1 MNNYNFVRVVGKGSY
16 GEVHL
21 VKHKTDRKQY
31 VIKKLNL
38 ITSSKRERRAAE
50 QEAQLLS
57 RLRHPNIVTYRES
70 WEGDD
75 CQLYIVMGFCEG
87 GDLYHRLK
95 QQKGELL
102 PERQVVEWFV
112 QIAMA
117 LQYLHERNILHRD
130 LKTQNIFLTK
140 TNIIKVGDLGIARVL
155 ENQNDMASTLI
166 GTPYYMSPELFSNK
180 PYNHKS
186 DVWALG
192 CCVYEMSTLKHAFNA
207 KDMNSLVYRIVE
219 GKLPQMPSRYDPQ
232 LGELIKS
239 MLCKRPE
246 DRPDVKLI
254 LRQPYIKLQIAMF
267 LEATKEKT
275 AKSRKKAVGGSG
287 DCRPNSASSV
297 VSTQLKPERSPQPEP
312 PARVKRKEEKS
323 QHKVRNGITDYPPV
337 QTPPSHKASSTDYLK
352 ASMAS
357 LATVSNINIDMQ
369 LQEDED
375 PTKGQV
381 QGPQSI
387 VSHHRAGNEPV
398 ARSAYKD
405 GKGREKPDPSPP
417 SSPLK
422 PPLKSVSGVGRRGG
436 DERKASN
443 GVLDLHLQ
451 ATPHPGD
458 TFSVSGEKQTTDVD
472 HKDDTV
478 ELLKEAGMQ
487 SPKPEVEKEA
497 VFFISERKS
506 VHRST
511 MENIGVVVEVNMD
524 NKNDTIT
531 LFKGA
536 PSQHLTSD
544 IKEDL
549 ESTEKLLEPFPPM
562 LEPVQEESPLPP
574 RIAVSGRSMPNS
586 AVLFIRNF
594 HITAAQRERRKMDSW
609 RSGQGKDTSKV
620 AATRPLPPPPVENI
634 VMEVRKRSKRSTES
648 KKANVATTSTSVSD
662 CKDGHLQPPQ
672 DRPLS
677 ARERRRLRQSQE
689 SVSQP
694 GVSVVRR
701 ASYDVTSTKEEHY
714 SAPVTRSVSDI
725 ITETNR
731 KQEKLPERR
740 SDEDECSSS
749 TSSTERS
756 EGDCRESRK
765 TESSDMQD
773 LVHMMTQTLRMDI
786 GDCLSEVDKGR
797 FGSMA
802 LPEFKLNRKYRDTL
816 VLHGK
821 AREEAE
827 NLSLGEIPI
836 GSTSCPAKIR
846 RAIEHLRT
854 DVVKGL
860 GVKLLDRVLE
870 IMEEEDDTKRELCL
884 RDQMGDEKYQ
894 AYAVMVRQLKFF
906 EDVALKV

>member
-1 MNNYNFVRVVGKGSY
+1 MLALVVGKGSY
-16 GEVHL
+16 GEVNL

-38 ITSSKRERRAAE
+38 TTSSKRERRSAE

-57 RLRHPNIVTYRES
+57 QLRHPNIVTYRES

-219 GKLPQMPSRYDPQ
+219 GKLPQMPSRYDLQ
-232 LGELIKS
+232 LGELIKC
-239 MLCKRPE
+239 MLCRRPE

-254 LRQPYIKLQIAMF
+254 LRQPYIKQQIAMF

-287 DCRPNSASSV
+287 DCRATSAPSV
-297 VSTQLKPERSPQPEP
+297 VSSLPKPERGPQLEP
-312 PARVKRKEEKS
+312 LSRGKCKEDKTHE
-323 QHKVRNGITDYPPV
+323 HKVWDGFKDDTPV
-337 QTPPSHKASSTDYLK
+337 QTPQPPKSSSADALK
-352 ASMAS
+352 ASIAS
-357 LATVSNINIDMQ
+357 LTTISNINVQ
-369 LQEDED
+369 LQEEKD
-375 PTKGQV
+375 PMKGQV
-381 QGPQSI
+381 QESQS
-387 VSHHRAGNEPV
+387 V
-398 ARSAYKD
+398 
-405 GKGREKPDPSPP
+405 
-417 SSPLK
+417 
-422 PPLKSVSGVGRRGG
+422 
-436 DERKASN
+436 
-443 GVLDLHLQ
+443 VLH
-451 ATPHPGD
+451 
-458 TFSVSGEKQTTDVD
+458 
-472 HKDDTV
+472 
-478 ELLKEAGMQ
+478 
-487 SPKPEVEKEA
+487 
-497 VFFISERKS
+497 
-506 VHRST
+506 
-511 MENIGVVVEVNMD
+511 
-524 NKNDTIT
+524 
-531 LFKGA
+531 
-536 PSQHLTSD
+536 QHDS
-544 IKEDL
+544 L
-549 ESTEKLLEPFPPM
+549 ESTEKLLQPLLPTPPVREELPSPTTKGPNTPYQPPPFSSAPCM
-562 LEPVQEESPLPP
+562 SQQH
-574 RIAVSGRSMPNS
+574 RGRD
-586 AVLFIRNF
+586 IR
-594 HITAAQRERRKMDSW
+594 QP
-609 RSGQGKDTSKV
+609 QGDQDKSKV
-620 AATRPLPPPPVENI
+620 TAPRPLPPPPVES
-634 VMEVRKRSKRSTES
+634 VAMDGRKRSRKGTGG
-648 KKANVATTSTSVSD
+648 KKASAAVTSTSVSSS
-662 CKDGHLQPPQ
+662 KELLPPPQ

-677 ARERRRLRQSQE
+677 ARERRRLRQSVE
-689 SVSQP
+689 IASQP
-694 GVSVVRR
+694 GVSVIRR
-701 ASYDVTSTKEEHY
+701 ASYDVSSTKDEHCNA
-714 SAPVTRSVSDI
+714 SVARSVSASISGASSKED
-725 ITETNR
+725 
-731 KQEKLPERR
+731 KLPDQR

-756 EGDCRESRK
+756 EGDCKERK
-765 TESSDMQD
+765 TESRDIQD
-773 LVHMMTQTLRMDI
+773 LVHMMTQTLNMDI
-786 GDCLSEVDKGR
+786 GDCVGEVDKDR
-797 FGSMA
+797 FGSTA
-802 LPEFKLNRKYRDTL
+802 VPEFKLNRKYRDTL

-821 AREEAE
+821 ARGEAE
-827 NLSLGEIPI
+827 NLSLREAPI
-836 GSTSCPAKIR
+836 CSTSGPAKIR

-870 IMEEEDDTKRELCL
+870 IMEVEDDTKRELCL

-906 EDVALKV
+906 EDISVNV

>member
-1 MNNYNFVRVVGKGSY
+1 MMNSYSFIRVVGKGSY
-16 GEVHL
+16 GEVNL

-38 ITSSKRERRAAE
+38 TTSSKRERRAAE

-57 RLRHPNIVTYRES
+57 QLRHPNIVTYRES

-219 GKLPQMPSRYDPQ
+219 GKLPQMPGRYDPQ
-232 LGELIKS
+232 LGDLIKS

-254 LRQPYIKLQIAMF
+254 LRQPYIKRQIAMF

-275 AKSRKKAVGGSG
+275 AKSRKKAVGGAG
-287 DCRPNSASSV
+287 DCRANSGPSV
-297 VSTQLKPERSPQPEP
+297 VSSQPKPERSPQPEP
-312 PARVKRKEEKS
+312 LARGKRKEEKS
-323 QHKVRNGITDYPPV
+323 QQPKVRNGVADYAPV
-337 QTPPSHKASSTDYLK
+337 QTPRPPKPPSPDALK
-352 ASMAS
+352 ASIAS
-357 LATVSNINIDMQ
+357 LATISNINIDVQ

-375 PTKGQV
+375 LVKRQV
-381 QGPQSI
+381 QGPQAG

-398 ARSAYKD
+398 THSVHKD
-405 GKGREKPDPSPP
+405 SKGRGKPDPSPP
-417 SSPLK
+417 PSPVK
-422 PPLKSVSGVGRRGG
+422 PPLKSVSGVGSRGA
-436 DERKASN
+436 DERRASN
-443 GVLDLHLQ
+443 GLLDIHPQ
-451 ATPHPGD
+451 ATPNPGD
-458 TFSVSGEKQTTDVD
+458 TFSVCGEKQMSGVD
-472 HKDDTV
+472 DKDDTM
-478 ELLKEAGMQ
+478 ELLKEAQMQ
-487 SPKPEVEKEA
+487 NPKLEVEGA
-497 VFFISERKS
+497 FSIRERRSPAHKS
-506 VHRST
+506 NI
-511 MENIGVVVEVNMD
+511 ENIELNMD
-524 NKNDTIT
+524 DKSDTVT
-531 LFKGA
+531 LLKGA
-536 PSQHLTSD
+536 PTQHHTSD
-544 IKEDL
+544 IQESL
-549 ESTEKLLEPFPPM
+549 ESTEKLLEPFPAT
-562 LEPVQEESPLPP
+562 LEPVREESPIPAGKPGPTTPCQTPLYFSSEPSIP
-574 RIAVSGRSMPNS
+574 QQHRGRDI
-586 AVLFIRNF
+586 IRT
-594 HITAAQRERRKMDSW
+594 HGDQDK
-609 RSGQGKDTSKV
+609 SKV
-620 AATRPLPPPPVENI
+620 AAPRPLPPPPVQSIAVEG
-634 VMEVRKRSKRSTES
+634 RKRSRRSTES
-648 KKANVATTSTSVSD
+648 KKASGAATS
-662 CKDGHLQPPQ
+662 KDGFLPLPQ
-672 DRPLS
+672 ERPLS

-689 SVSQP
+689 VASQP
-694 GVSVVRR
+694 DVSVVRR
-701 ASYDVTSTKEEHY
+701 ASYDVTSTKDEHY
-714 SAPVTRSVSDI
+714 NAPDTRSVSDS
-725 ITETNR
+725 ITETNC
-731 KQEKLPERR
+731 KDKLPDRR

-756 EGDCRESRK
+756 EGDCRERK
-765 TESSDMQD
+765 TESNDMQD

-786 GDCLSEVDKGR
+786 GDGVSDADKSR
-797 FGSMA
+797 FGSTA

-836 GSTSCPAKIR
+836 GSKSGPAKIR

-860 GVKLLDRVLE
+860 GVKLLDRALE
-870 IMEEEDDTKRELCL
+870 IMEVEDDAKRELCL

-906 EDVALKV
+906 EDIAVNV